1 MKNSQLVLQEII
13 ASRNPGSESSL
24 QSPSPDFLRPRL
36 EQMNSYE
43 MAEIYVDS
51 AFLFSAITFL
61 RDERW
66 LEQKKITQPNS
77 SSLYDFLGSYFDH
90 ELAIISYLKST
101 VASVASVG
109 ELKGIERQAQFTE
122 RGTIAVMQKRSYL
135 EQKIFAAHALELMS
149 QVFRL
154 ESQLQADK
162 KLLGQ
167 HLGLSLYR
175 TFDRLDDLFALNY
188 QADVGMKTDL
198 TGTER
203 LYEGA
208 GVGVQS
214 GYSTVVTALDH
225 LGLAQGARFIDLG
238 SGYGRVGL
246 IVGLLRPDI
255 EFVGYEFVPHR
266 VHIANAATQNLG
278 LQNKV
283 EFFTQDLSL
292 KSFVIPE
299 AEAYYM
305 YDPFSEETYSHVL
318 NQLVAIARRR
328 PIIIVTK
335 GNARKW
341 LVNVATLEG
350 WGHIEEH
357 DSGNL
362 CFFRS
367 AV

>member
-1 MKNSQLVLQEII
+1 MKNSQRVLQEIL
-13 ASRNPGSESSL
+13 ASRNPGGESRP
-24 QSPSPDFLRPRL
+24 QSPSPDFLGPWL

-43 MAEIYVDS
+43 MAELYVDS
-51 AFLFSAITFL
+51 AFLFSAIAFL

-66 LEQKKITQPNS
+66 LEQKYKSQSDT
-77 SSLYDFLGSYFDH
+77 SSLQDFLGSFFEH
-90 ELAIISYLKST
+90 ELAVISYLKST
-101 VASVASVG
+101 VSSVASVG
-109 ELKGIERQAQFTE
+109 DLKGIEKYAHFTE
-122 RGTIAVMQKRSYL
+122 RDAIVVMQKRPFS

-149 QVFRL
+149 LVFRL

-198 TGTER
+198 KGTER

-225 LGLAQGARFIDLG
+225 LGLAHGARFIDLG

-246 IVGLLRPDI
+246 IVGLLRPDV

-278 LQNKV
+278 LQNQV
-283 EFFTQDLSL
+283 EFLIQDLSL

-299 AEAYYM
+299 AEVYYM
-305 YDPFSEETYSHVL
+305 YDPFCEETYAHVL
-318 NQLVAIARRR
+318 HQLITIARKR
-328 PIIIVTK
+328 PITIVTK

-341 LVNVATLEG
+341 LVNVAMLEG
-350 WGHIEEH
+350 WSHIEEH

>member
-1 MKNSQLVLQEII
+1 MKNSQRVLQEIL
-13 ASRNPGSESSL
+13 ASRNPGGERRSES
-24 QSPSPDFLRPRL
+24 PSTEVLGSWF
-36 EQMNSYE
+36 EKMNSYE
-43 MAEIYVDS
+43 MAELYVDS

-61 RDERW
+61 RDEHW
-66 LEQKKITQPNS
+66 LEQKNKSQTHL
-77 SSLYDFLGSYFDH
+77 SSLQDFIGAYFDH
-90 ELAIISYLKST
+90 DLANISYLKST
-101 VASVASVG
+101 VSTVGSIG
-109 ELKGIERQAQFTE
+109 ELKNIEKYADLTE
-122 RGTIAVMQKRSYL
+122 CATILLMQKRPFS

-149 QVFRL
+149 HAFRL
-154 ESQLQADK
+154 ESQLQAEK

-198 TGTER
+198 TRTER

-225 LGLAQGARFIDLG
+225 LGLTQGARFIDLG

-246 IVGLLRPDI
+246 IVGLLRPDV

-266 VHIANAATQNLG
+266 VHIANAATQNFG

-299 AEAYYM
+299 AEVYYL
-305 YDPFSEETYSHVL
+305 YDPFSEETYAHVL
-318 NQLVAIARRR
+318 NQLIAISRKR
-328 PIIIVTK
+328 PITIVTK

-341 LVNVATLEG
+341 LVNVAMLEG
-350 WGHIEEH
+350 WSHIEEH